1 MDKQQAANLLQEQLD
16 QISALRDLSPDHPD
30 FQLWREN
37 ALTLMQQ
44 YFSDQQ
50 RWLDAFSE
58 WPYLP
63 HVIKHEDELEFTE
76 YDKQCYLGG
85 LQGGEVAIKAALNKL
100 KLFGI
105 TPQSQP
111 HTGKQSSF
119 TVQVINNLTNQQ
131 TVSVNVSFEQI
142 IQTIE
147 NTPDKAE
154 EEKSQA
160 KEKIKELEE
169 ELKHE
174 HPTWDKIKPI
184 LVWLLGFGEKV
195 FIQVLPYILAKYGGK
210 QA

>member
-16 QISALRDLSPDHPD
+16 QIPALRDLSPDHSE

-44 YFSDQQ
+44 FFSDQQ

-63 HVIKHEDELEFTE
+63 HVINHEDEPEFTE
-76 YDKQCYLGG
+76 YDKQCYLSG
-85 LQGGEVAIKAALNKL
+85 LQGGEVAIKAALSKL
-100 KLFGI
+100 KIFGI

-111 HTGKQSSF
+111 PTGKESSF

-142 IQTIE
+142 IHTIE
-147 NTPDKAE
+147 NTTDKSE
-154 EEKSQA
+154 EEKIQA

-169 ELKHE
+169 ELKQE
-174 HPTWDKIKPI
+174 HPAWDKIRPI
-184 LVWLLGFGEKV
+184 LVWLLNFGQKV
-195 FIQVLPYILAKYGGK
+195 FIQALPYILAKFGGK
-210 QA
+210 TP